1 MKGGAGRER
10 ERERERE
17 SKREIKNERKASCER
32 GRVGGWAKR
41 ERVRAREGAREKER
55 ESEACWKGGREEWRK
70 RGRDGMREPILIQ
83 GGKKR
88 EGDLVGGKA
97 NLLLMCC

>member
-1 MKGGAGRER
+1 MLEGR
-10 ERERERE
+10 
-17 SKREIKNERKASCER
+17 KR
-32 GRVGGWAKR
+32 GM
-41 ERVRAREGAREKER
+41 
-55 ESEACWKGGREEWRK
+55 EEERK